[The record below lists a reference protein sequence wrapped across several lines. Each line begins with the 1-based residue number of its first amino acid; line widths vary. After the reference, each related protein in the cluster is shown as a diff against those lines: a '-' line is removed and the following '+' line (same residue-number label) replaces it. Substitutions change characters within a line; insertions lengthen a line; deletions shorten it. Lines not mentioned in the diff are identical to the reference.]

1 MMFLLIEDK
10 YLCDISIK
18 DTAVM
23 PIKFSFKAANC
34 RTVILPD
41 FKRNN
46 LKKLL
51 SSAQLDL

>member
-34 RTVILPD
+34 RTVILPG